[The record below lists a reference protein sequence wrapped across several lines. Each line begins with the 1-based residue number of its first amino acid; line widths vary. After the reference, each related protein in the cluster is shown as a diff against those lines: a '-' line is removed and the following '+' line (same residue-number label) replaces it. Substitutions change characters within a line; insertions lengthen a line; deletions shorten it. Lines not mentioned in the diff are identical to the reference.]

1 MDNWY
6 YATAAGQRHGPLQAG
21 DLRALALA
29 GTIGAQTLV
38 WREGEP
44 AWRPLHDFAAEL
56 QLPALPPVLPSTAHA
71 TMSRPPSSSGLSGCV
86 IALLVGVAAVFV
98 LGLVGILAAIA
109 LPAYNDYTLRAQST
123 AAIAQAQALQPQV
136 VAFLEANQRCPR
148 NEDPGFDAA
157 AGPAL
162 AEVAFGEFEDSDL
175 CGLDATIAAP
185 GKAALDGKAIWLE
198 YDPATGGWTCT
209 SEVEDKH
216 LPVFCRG

>member
-56 QLPALPPVLPSTAHA
+56 QLPALPPVLPAA
-71 TMSRPPSSSGLSGCV
+71 PPAAVAAPPASGLSGCV
-86 IALLVGVAAVFV
+86 IALLIGVAAVFV
-98 LGLVGILAAIA
+98 LGMVGILAAIA
-109 LPAYNDYTLRAQST
+109 LPAYNDYTLRAQSS
-123 AAIAQAQALQPQV
+123 AAIAQAQALQLQV
-136 VAFLEANQRCPR
+136 VAFIEANGRCPR
-148 NEDPGFDAA
+148 NEDAGFDVA
-157 AGPAL
+157 AGQAL
-162 AEVAFGEFEDSDL
+162 AEVTFGEFEGSDL
-175 CGLDATIAAP
+175 CGLEATIAAP
-185 GKAALDGKAIWLE
+185 GKAALDGKAVWLE
-198 YDPATGGWTCT
+198 YDPATRGWECT

-216 LPVFCRG
+216 LPVSCRG